1 MPRAVLQQVRDQALE
16 LTEQE
21 RAELAHDLLIS
32 LDGPA
37 DADLPQ
43 TWNAEIIRRVA
54 EIDAETDALIN
65 ADELTQKIRSRL
77 GKS

>member
-1 MPRAVLQQVRDQALE
+1 MPRVALKQVRDQALE
-16 LTEQE
+16 LTEHE

-37 DADLPQ
+37 DADA
-43 TWNAEIIRRVA
+43 TEAWNTEIIRRIA
-54 EIDAETDALIN
+54 EIDADTVTLIN
-65 ADELTQKIRSRL
+65 ADEVTQKIRSRL

>member
-1 MPRAVLQQVRDQALE
+1 MPRAALQKVRDQALE
-16 LTEQE
+16 LSQQE

-37 DADLPQ
+37 DADA
-43 TWNAEIIRRVA
+43 TEAWNTEIARRIA
-54 EIDAETDALIN
+54 EIDAGTITLID
-65 ADELTQKIRSRL
+65 ADEVTQKIRSRL

>member
-1 MPRAVLQQVRDQALE
+1 MPRAALQQVRDQALE
-16 LTEQE
+16 LNEQE

-37 DADLPQ
+37 DADIAEA
-43 TWNAEIIRRVA
+43 WNAEILRRVA
-54 EIDAETDALIN
+54 EIDGGTVTLID
-65 ADELTQKIRSRL
+65 ADEVTQKIRSRL